1 MARTT
6 PANQQ
11 SRSKTKTSKSKPTT
25 QTQEHLEEIR
35 NAAKKDYR
43 HAKKTDQ
50 QYDGTIARGHAFLST
65 LVAGKKTGFQDIGS
79 DTTADLEALARAF
92 NKIPNHYS
100 ATALELFIVQKC
112 LTEGKGE
119 STAVSIHAAFARQ
132 WDQAC
137 VLPFHSMSSI
147 QFWFHSSGD
156 KYRGPY
162 SLDEGT
168 NKVSGN
174 PARSAM
180 IQDLLKTIKNKCGAE
195 GDARNHAKAMTI
207 EDMETLMNWSEGCVP
222 NRMADHEFTD
232 AASLANAA
240 KHFFMRAFMTSGFT
254 LWTRFVFLVCWGGL
268 HWMLKAKWTG
278 ISNCANCN
286 GRI

>member
-6 PANQQ
+6 PANRQ
-11 SRSKTKTSKSKPTT
+11 SRSNT

-35 NAAKKDYR
+35 NTAKKDYR

-79 DTTADLEALARAF
+79 DTTADLEALAHAF

-137 VLPFHSMSSI
+137 VLPFHSIYSTI
-147 QFWFHSSGD
+147 QFWFRSSGD

-232 AASLANAA
+232 AASLADAA
-240 KHFFMRAFMTSGFT
+240 KHFFMRGFMTSGFT
-254 LWTRFVFLVCWGGL
+254 LWTRFVFLECWGSL
-268 HWMLKAKWTG
+268 HWILKTKWTG